1 MDERKIFDMIKKSG
15 ENVDAPEEIQ
25 PEQIRRLLEEQPSD
39 KKKRFRRYAQW
50 GAVAAVFALVI
61 IGGVTGLTR
70 LSGTDGK
77 EHTETGSMVLSDATQ
92 QKETETMQLAEQ
104 NSEAVKETVK
114 ETTKETTKETETS
127 VGSDKDVYVFAGAK
141 NYQQVFDALK
151 STQNDR
157 EYATADL
164 ARGVT
169 TEMAV
174 EDSAASM
181 MDMGSSA
188 SNTGAALSYSKT
200 NLQEAGVD
208 EADIIKTDGKY
219 LYVMKATGSVRMIR
233 AEGKTLE
240 VEGTIMLEALNE
252 TPQEMYVDGDILN
265 LIVTG
270 SRTTLDSD
278 DTQEDTYTANTEN
291 YTKIYTY
298 DISDRSVPQLRG
310 TVKQKGTYSTSRK
323 NGDVIYLFTQFYPQ
337 INDADQIDTYVPAVN
352 GARLES
358 TDIYLPEY
366 QNSSS
371 YLVISSVSNRRPDE
385 VIDKKAIVSAADNF
399 YVSNDNI
406 YIANA
411 NWSSDTAMTQILKFS
426 CQKGKIR
433 AKGAADL
440 KGFLNDSF
448 SMNEYNG
455 YIRIV
460 LTDYSGDTQTN
471 ALYVLDDALEVC
483 GSITDIAEG
492 EEIRSAR
499 FLGDTGYFVTF
510 KETDPLFSVDLS
522 DPAEPKVLGELKITG
537 FSSYLHFY
545 GENKL
550 LGVGNEVD
558 PETGAYTGIKLAMF
572 DVSDPSNVKQ
582 LHKFVIKD
590 TYDCPLF
597 YNYKAAMIDTEKN
610 IFGFMCDSSY
620 MIFRYDEE
628 KGFENI
634 FTENLGDS
642 YYSSS
647 YNGTQGIRGC
657 FIDNSFY
664 LIGGGQIRIYDMADD
679 YKEVGRLE
687 L

>member
-1 MDERKIFDMIKKSG
+1 
-15 ENVDAPEEIQ
+15 
-25 PEQIRRLLEEQPSD
+25 
-39 KKKRFRRYAQW
+39 
-50 GAVAAVFALVI
+50 
-61 IGGVTGLTR
+61 
-70 LSGTDGK
+70 
-77 EHTETGSMVLSDATQ
+77 
-92 QKETETMQLAEQ
+92 MQLAEQ

-114 ETTKETTKETETS
+114 ETTKETEAS

-510 KETDPLFSVDLS
+510 RDTDPLFSVDLS
-522 DPAEPKVLGELKITG
+522 DPTEPKVLGELKITG

-572 DVSDPSNVKQ
+572 DVLDPSNVKQ

-597 YNYKAAMIDTEKN
+597 YDYKAAMIDTEKN
-610 IFGFMCDSSY
+610 VFGFMCDSSY
-620 MIFRYDEE
+620 MIFRYDEG
-628 KGFENI
+628 KGFENV
-634 FTENLGDS
+634 FTENLGNS
-642 YYSSS
+642 YYGSS

>member
-1 MDERKIFDMIKKSG
+1 
-15 ENVDAPEEIQ
+15 
-25 PEQIRRLLEEQPSD
+25 
-39 KKKRFRRYAQW
+39 
-50 GAVAAVFALVI
+50 
-61 IGGVTGLTR
+61 
-70 LSGTDGK
+70 
-77 EHTETGSMVLSDATQ
+77 
-92 QKETETMQLAEQ
+92 
-104 NSEAVKETVK
+104 
-114 ETTKETTKETETS
+114 
-127 VGSDKDVYVFAGAK
+127 
-141 NYQQVFDALK
+141 
-151 STQNDR
+151 
-157 EYATADL
+157 
-164 ARGVT
+164 
-169 TEMAV
+169 
-174 EDSAASM
+174 
-181 MDMGSSA
+181 
-188 SNTGAALSYSKT
+188 
-200 NLQEAGVD
+200 AGVD

-411 NWSSDTAMTQILKFS
+411 NWGSDATMTQILKFS

-455 YIRIV
+455 YLRIV

-522 DPAEPKVLGELKITG
+522 NPADPKVLGELKITG

-597 YNYKAAMIDTEKN
+597 YDYKAAMIDTEKN
-610 IFGFMCDSSY
+610 VFGFMCDSSY
-620 MIFRYDEE
+620 MIFRYDEG
-628 KGFENI
+628 KGFENV
-634 FTENLGDS
+634 FTENLGNS
-642 YYSSS
+642 YYGSS

>member
-39 KKKRFRRYAQW
+39 KKRRFRRYAQW

-114 ETTKETTKETETS
+114 ETTKETEAS
-127 VGSDKDVYVFAGAK
+127 VESDKDVYVFAGAK

-174 EDSAASM
+174 EDSAASA

-510 KETDPLFSVDLS
+510 RDTDPLFSVDLS
-522 DPAEPKVLGELKITG
+522 DPTEPKVLGELKITG

-597 YNYKAAMIDTEKN
+597 YDYKAAMIDTEKN
-610 IFGFMCDSSY
+610 VFGFMCDSSY
-620 MIFRYDEE
+620 MIFRYDEG
-628 KGFENI
+628 KGFENV
-634 FTENLGDS
+634 FTENLGNS
-642 YYSSS
+642 YYGSS

>member
-1 MDERKIFDMIKKSG
+1 MDERKMLDMIKKSG
-15 ENVDAPEEIQ
+15 KNVDAPEEIK
-25 PEQIRRLLEEQPSD
+25 PEQIRSLLEEQPTD

-50 GAVAAVFALVI
+50 GAVAAVFAMVI

-70 LSGTDGK
+70 LSGTHGK
-77 EHTETGSMVLSDATQ
+77 DKTETGNMVLSDAVQ
-92 QKETETMQLAEQ
+92 QKENETVQLAEQ
-104 NSEAVKETVK
+104 TTEAVSEMAKETG
-114 ETTKETTKETETS
+114 TS
-127 VGSDKDVYVFAGAK
+127 SGKDKDVYVFEGAED
-141 NYQQVFDALK
+141 YQQIFDALN
-151 STQNDR
+151 STQTD
-157 EYATADL
+157 YATADL
-164 ARGVT
+164 AKSVT
-169 TEMAV
+169 TAMAA

-188 SNTGAALSYSKT
+188 SNTGTALSYSKT

-233 AEGKTLE
+233 AKGKSLE

-270 SRTTLDSD
+270 SKTTLDSD

-337 INDADQIDTYVPAVN
+337 INDVSQIDTYIPAVN

-358 TDIYLPEY
+358 GDIYLPEY
-366 QNSSS
+366 QDTSS
-371 YLVISSVSNRRPDE
+371 YLVVSSVSNRRPDE
-385 VIDKKAIVSAADNF
+385 IIDKKAIVSAADHF

-411 NWSSDTAMTQILKFS
+411 NWGSDATMTQILKFS

-455 YIRIV
+455 YLRIV

-522 DPAEPKVLGELKITG
+522 NPADPKVLGELKITG

-597 YNYKAAMIDTEKN
+597 YDYKAAMIDTEKN
-610 IFGFMCDSSY
+610 VFGFMCDSSY

-628 KGFENI
+628 KGFENV
-634 FTENLGDS
+634 FTENLGNS
-642 YYSSS
+642 YYGSS

>member
-114 ETTKETTKETETS
+114 ETTKETEAS

-174 EDSAASM
+174 EDSAASA

-411 NWSSDTAMTQILKFS
+411 NWGSDATMTQILKFS

-455 YIRIV
+455 YLRIV

-522 DPAEPKVLGELKITG
+522 NPADPKVLGELKITG

-597 YNYKAAMIDTEKN
+597 YDYKAAMIDTEKN
-610 IFGFMCDSSY
+610 VFGFMCDSSY
-620 MIFRYDEE
+620 MIFRYDEG
-628 KGFENI
+628 KGFENV
-634 FTENLGDS
+634 FTENLGNS
-642 YYSSS
+642 YYGSS
-647 YNGTQGIRGC
+647 YNGTQEIRGC

>member
-25 PEQIRRLLEEQPSD
+25 PEQIRHLLEEQPSD
-39 KKKRFRRYAQW
+39 KKRRFRRYAQW

-114 ETTKETTKETETS
+114 ETTKETEAS

-174 EDSAASM
+174 EDSAASA

-411 NWSSDTAMTQILKFS
+411 NWGSDATMTQILKFS

-455 YIRIV
+455 YLRIV

-522 DPAEPKVLGELKITG
+522 NPADPKVLGELKITG

-597 YNYKAAMIDTEKN
+597 YDYKAAMIDTEKN
-610 IFGFMCDSSY
+610 VFGFMCDSSY

-628 KGFENI
+628 KGFENV
-634 FTENLGDS
+634 FTENLGNS
-642 YYSSS
+642 YYGSS

>member
-114 ETTKETTKETETS
+114 ETTKETEAS

-174 EDSAASM
+174 EDSAASA

-411 NWSSDTAMTQILKFS
+411 NWGSDATMTQILKFS

-455 YIRIV
+455 YLRIV

-510 KETDPLFSVDLS
+510 RDTDPLFSVDLS

-597 YNYKAAMIDTEKN
+597 YDYKAAMIDTEKN
-610 IFGFMCDSSY
+610 VFGFMCDSSY

-628 KGFENI
+628 KGFENV
-634 FTENLGDS
+634 FTENLGNS
-642 YYSSS
+642 YYGSS
-647 YNGTQGIRGC
+647 YNGIQGIRGC